1 MKLQRFGNHKRE
13 LQTIH
18 EVNMQKHLLRLS
30 ALAEAHRVKSLRD
43 RTRTKSLVDKPSR
56 MAERSKKQ
64 ILKFLIKTSPNS
76 KDLKNGAKLGNRTPL
91 YNHLKTRVCRERK
104 SRREHLFRAGA
115 GRINRKK
122 PQNQNKWT
130 PFSFVRCN

>member
-18 EVNMQKHLLRLS
+18 EVNLQKHLLRLS
-30 ALAEAHRVKSLRD
+30 AVAEAHRVKSLRD
-43 RTRTKSLVDKPSR
+43 RTRTKSLVVKPSR

-64 ILKFLIKTSPNS
+64 VLNYLIKTSPKN
-76 KDLKNGAKLGNRTPL
+76 KDLKNGAHQGNRPL
-91 YNHLKTRVCRERK
+91 YNHLKTRVCKERK

-115 GRINRKK
+115 GRVNRKK